1 VTGCAVPPCGAFLY
15 LLMATPYD
23 PPKGNLYRCGKCGRE
38 FTSPL
43 GDSRLPCRYCDGVA
57 LRVKPK
63 PKPF

>member
-1 VTGCAVPPCGAFLY
+1 MTA
-15 LLMATPYD
+15 YD
-23 PPKGNLYRCGKCGRE
+23 PPKGNLYRCEKCGRE

-57 LRVKPK
+57 LLVKPK